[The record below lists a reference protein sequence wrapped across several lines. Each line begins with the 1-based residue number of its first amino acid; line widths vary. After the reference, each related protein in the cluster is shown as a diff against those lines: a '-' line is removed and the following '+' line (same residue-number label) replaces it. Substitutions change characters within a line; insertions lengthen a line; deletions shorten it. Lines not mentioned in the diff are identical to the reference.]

1 MTTVEEDRGVSDR
14 KRAFGVFSSRQEAE
28 QALNELKAS
37 GFPMDNVSII
47 ARDADQ
53 DEQLGGA
60 QVSERIGN
68 KDVSS
73 GTGVVGEIATDS
85 ALGAVLVGLGS
96 LAIPG
101 IGPVIAAGSVGAA
114 LIATVASTGIEA
126 AATTGLVRVITDLG
140 VSEEQARIYSDRLH
154 QGNYL
159 AIVDG
164 TEDEVR
170 RAEGVLSDRGIKDWS
185 VYDSSNL

>member
-1 MTTVEEDRGVSDR
+1 MTTVGEDRVVSDR
-14 KRAFGVFSSRQEAE
+14 RRAFGVFSSRQEAE
-28 QALNELKAS
+28 QAFNELKAS

-68 KDVSS
+68 KDVSAS
-73 GTGVVGEIATDS
+73 TGVVGEIATDS

-114 LIATVASTGIEA
+114 LVATVASTGVEA
-126 AATTGLVRVITDLG
+126 AATTGLVRAITYLG
-140 VSEEQARIYSDRLH
+140 VPEEQARIYSDSLH
-154 QGNYL
+154 QGHYL

-164 TEDEVR
+164 TEDEVL

-185 VYDSSNL
+185 VYNSSNL